1 MRKIIA
7 LGFVCVAAL
16 SGCSFFS
23 SQEVEN
29 GNFERAVS
37 GSEAWLKDG
46 MIALSRPI
54 PEVSSIDAAVMLGFM
69 PLPQASRVG
78 PWVLIDTKKA
88 ELALMDGDSPVT
100 VASGE
105 GIDSLKPGQ
114 YQVLHK
120 QRNALWYAPD
130 QYFTERGLKVPPQGD
145 KSRYLRGALGDFVVF
160 INKDTPIYSGPIWTE
175 EIGGVRLSDD
185 EMSRLYYRMEV
196 GVPIEVR

>member
-1 MRKIIA
+1 
-7 LGFVCVAAL
+7 
-16 SGCSFFS
+16 
-23 SQEVEN
+23 
-29 GNFERAVS
+29 
-37 GSEAWLKDG
+37 
-46 MIALSRPI
+46 
-54 PEVSSIDAAVMLGFM
+54 
-69 PLPQASRVG
+69 
-78 PWVLIDTKKA
+78 
-88 ELALMDGDSPVT
+88 MDGDSPVT